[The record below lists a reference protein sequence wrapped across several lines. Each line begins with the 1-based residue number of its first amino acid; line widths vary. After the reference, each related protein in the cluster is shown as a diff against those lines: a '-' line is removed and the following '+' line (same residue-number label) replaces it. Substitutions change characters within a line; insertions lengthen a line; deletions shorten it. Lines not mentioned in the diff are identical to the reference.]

1 VIRRVVLVLTGTL
14 VVASCA
20 NIPEQTAAQVI
31 ENSVAQSRRDVQLPG
46 KDTDAI
52 TFVRGFIEASGD
64 TAIARAYLT
73 EQAKKTWR
81 PENQPTIIE
90 DNYSTLPKAPPNRET
105 DENVAYV
112 EVKGVKRGSLDS
124 YRSFVAQ
131 GGAHAGT
138 VKLVRQDGGWRISE
152 VPNGGL
158 IIPISAFTSHY
169 RPVNLYFYDTSRS
182 VLVPDRRYLP
192 GTPLA
197 SANDVINLL
206 LAGPAAGL
214 QGATKTV
221 LPPSTVVRTN
231 VAQAKDG
238 LATVV
243 NLGQLGNL
251 NTEDKQAIAAQ
262 IVLSLQDVAA
272 TTVRLQ
278 VESLP
283 LLPERPDWRVAD
295 IPSASER
302 TTPKAQLNGMMVVG
316 GRIRDLKEGNPIGN
330 AAGEGVVNAISAAQ
344 SVDGSQLA
352 VVERTGANS
361 VQLRVGSLTEGLRTV
376 LSGPEMTRPTWQYGA
391 QTDQASNEV
400 WTVNDGVVTRLVRNG
415 EGTWDA
421 LPVNQTELAGYGK
434 ITELRLSRDGVRVAV
449 VADGKLYA
457 GAVTRS
463 QSTGVSITAPK
474 QLLPGVSSVVSVDWE
489 NPSALAVATNMPNGF
504 VWRVPVDGIEVFR
517 YNLANL
523 TVPLTSI
530 TAAPSRAVVV
540 TDANGMWTATDIGQF
555 WLPHPHDQGAN
566 ARPFYPG

>member
-1 VIRRVVLVLTGTL
+1 MLVLTGTL
-14 VVASCA
+14 LVASCA
-20 NIPEQTAAQVI
+20 NIPEQTGAQPI
-31 ENSVAQSRRDVQLPG
+31 PNSAVQQSKELRLPD
-46 KDTDAI
+46 KDTDPI

-73 EQAKKTWR
+73 EQAKKNWR

-90 DNYSTLPKAPPNRET
+90 DDYSTLPKASPNRET

-112 EVKGVKRGSLDS
+112 EVKGIKRGLLDS

-131 GGAHAGT
+131 GGAHTGT
-138 VKLVRQDGGWRISE
+138 VRLVRQDGQWRISD

-169 RPVNLYFYDTSRS
+169 RPVSLYFYDPSGS
-182 VLVPDRRYLP
+182 NLVPDRRYLP

-197 SANDVINLL
+197 SASDVINLL
-206 LAGPAAGL
+206 LAGPAVGL
-214 QGATKTV
+214 QGAAHTA
-221 LPPSTVVRTN
+221 LPKSTVVRTN
-231 VAQAKDG
+231 VAVAKDG
-238 LATVV
+238 AATVV
-243 NLGQLGNL
+243 NLGSLGNL
-251 NTEDKQAIAAQ
+251 TAEDKQAIAAQ
-262 IVLSLQDVAA
+262 VVLSLQDVAA

-278 VESLP
+278 VENLP
-283 LLPERPDWRVAD
+283 LLNERPDWRVAD
-295 IPSASER
+295 VQSASER
-302 TTPKAQLNGMMVVG
+302 TTPKAQLAGMMVVG
-316 GRIRDLKEGNPIGN
+316 GRIRDLKDGNPIGS
-330 AAGEGVVNAISAAQ
+330 AAGEGIVNAISAAQ

-361 VQLRVGSLTEGLRTV
+361 VQLRVGSLTEGLRPV
-376 LSGPEMTRPTWQYGA
+376 LTGSEMTRPTWQFGA
-391 QTDQASNEV
+391 QTDQVGNEV
-400 WTVNDGVVTRLVRNG
+400 WTVNDGVVTRLVRNR

-421 LPVNQTELAGYGK
+421 LPVNQTELASYGK

-463 QSTGVSITAPK
+463 ETTGVNITAPK

-517 YNLANL
+517 YNPANL
-523 TVPLTSI
+523 TVPLTAI
-530 TAAPSRAVVV
+530 TAAPSRPVVV
-540 TDANGMWTATDIGQF
+540 SDANGMWTANDIGQF
-555 WLPHPHDQGAN
+555 WLPHPHSQGSS